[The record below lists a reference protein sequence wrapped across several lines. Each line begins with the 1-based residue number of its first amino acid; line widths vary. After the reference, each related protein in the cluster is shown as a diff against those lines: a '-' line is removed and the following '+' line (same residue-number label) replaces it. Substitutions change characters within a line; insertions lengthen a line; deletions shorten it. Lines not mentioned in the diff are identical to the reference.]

1 MKIQYFGHSSFM
13 FHFSGKKILT
23 DPFIT
28 GNPLA
33 ADIKLEDIQP
43 DYIFLSHGHGDHL
56 GDWEAIAKQS
66 GAQVVTSFDIMTTV
80 VAPAGGEGHG
90 VNIGGEVELD
100 GFTFKAVN
108 AIHSSMLPDN
118 SYGGNPMGFVFWN
131 DESCFYFAADTAL
144 TMDMK
149 LIPMMCPKLDF
160 AILPVG
166 DYFTM
171 GYKDALIASDFIEC
185 NQIIGCH
192 FDSFPPI
199 KVDHDQ
205 VKKAFADA
213 GKSLRLPGIGE
224 EFEL

>member
-1 MKIQYFGHSSFM
+1 MKIQYFGQSSFM

-23 DPFIT
+23 DSFIN

-33 ADIKLEDIQP
+33 ENVKIEDIHP

-56 GDWEAIAKQS
+56 GDLEQIAKQS
-66 GAQVVTSFDIMTTV
+66 GAQVITSFDLMTKV
-80 VAPAGGEGHG
+80 IGPMGIPGQGM
-90 VNIGGEVELD
+90 NIGGQLSLD
-100 GFTFKAVN
+100 GFTFKVVN

-118 SYGGNPMGFVFWN
+118 SYGGSPMGFVFWN
-131 DESCFYFAADTAL
+131 EKACFYFAGDTAL

-149 LIPMMCPKLDF
+149 LIPMTCPKLDF

-171 GYKDALIASDFIEC
+171 GYQDAILAADFIEC
-185 NQIIGCH
+185 YNIVGCH

-199 KVDHDQ
+199 AIDHQ
-205 VKKAFADA
+205 KVKKAFIEAD
-213 GKSLRLPGIGE
+213 KSIYLPKVGE
-224 EFEL
+224 EFEI